1 MTRFFQYIFL
11 PVLFANMTLAQ
22 NGWLIGRFL
31 FWAALLI
38 AALVLVKNKKL
49 LLGISLILWLVAF
62 KVLRILYPELVILT
76 VFSKLGE
83 FFLFSLAGFFLYAND
98 LRMLRNV
105 LVALVFGNLV
115 LMPFQIA
122 GVSSALMYWNT
133 DYAHDLNVLALEEVG
148 TFKEIPVYPTFLLN
162 ADSIYFQIGQG
173 RPTGITPANNLLS
186 VFLTF
191 AFLIFFHSPE
201 MKRSAPTNLLITASL
216 VLSGSKFA
224 ILFAVMI
231 YLRHFLSLD
240 KRVTLHAFGGLATL
254 LYLFII
260 YCLMFPG
267 IANGSFGSNAFFFS
281 FGFRLLDIFLAIGV
295 PADFLELTNHS
306 FFHDMRESSSGS
318 AATLIGFLVY
328 GTPAIILLAIGL
340 IVAVVLRKRIGLLS
354 RKQHRELMFDLM
366 LWGVLAMVIFPAVIQ
381 SILFFALSGVI
392 YRSLSAASDSHP
404 PNQPKA

>member
-1 MTRFFQYIFL
+1 M
-11 PVLFANMTLAQ
+11 
-22 NGWLIGRFL
+22 
-31 FWAALLI
+31 
-38 AALVLVKNKKL
+38 VLVKNKKL

-105 LVALVFGNLV
+105 LIALVFWNLV

-162 ADSIYFQIGQG
+162 ADSINFQIGQG
-173 RPTGITPANNLLS
+173 RPNGITPANNLLS

-216 VLSGSKFA
+216 VMSGSKFA
-224 ILFAVMI
+224 LLFAVMI
-231 YLRHFLSLD
+231 YSRHLLSLN
-240 KRVTLHAFGGLATL
+240 KRMAIHAFGGLVTL
-254 LYLFII
+254 LCLFII

-267 IANGSFGSNAFFFS
+267 IANGNFGPNAFFFS
-281 FGFRLLDIFLAIGV
+281 FGFRLLDMFLANGV
-295 PADFLELTNHS
+295 PTDFLKLINYS
-306 FFHDMRESSSGS
+306 FFHNIRESASWS
-318 AATLIGFLVY
+318 ASTLIGLLVY
-328 GTPAIILLAIGL
+328 CTPVIILVAIGL
-340 IVAVVLRKRIGLLS
+340 IAAVVLRKRISQLS
-354 RKQHRELMFDLM
+354 KNQLKELKFDLI
-366 LWGVLAMVIFPAVIQ
+366 LWGVLAMFIFPAASQ

-392 YRSLSAASDSHP
+392 YRSLSAASDSHS
-404 PNQPKA
+404 PNQLKA